1 MNSKPREECGV
12 VAIWTP
18 GEERAAELAYWA
30 LMSLQH
36 RGQEAAGVA
45 SWNNQE
51 IQIHKRTGLVHSA
64 LSPERLAEMKGSLAV
79 GHVRYST
86 TGESTAHNAGPVE
99 YNGERHTTVAHNGNL
114 VGAGKI
120 KQQLLEHGF
129 EFNTDTDS
137 ELLAALL
144 SDGDS
149 LQSAAAH
156 AMEKI
161 KGAYA
166 FAALSQG
173 QIVAGRDRWGIRP
186 LVIGRLDSGYVL
198 ASETCA
204 LDMLGATFLR
214 EVVPGEMVILDQNGL
229 HSEQLLESQ
238 ARPCSFEQ
246 IYFAR
251 PDSKMAGRVVYNTRI
266 ELGRQL
272 AKDYPVEADLVIPV
286 PDSGQLMAI
295 GYAQKSGIQFG
306 EGLVKNR
313 YVGRTF
319 IEPTPEQRAIALR
332 RKFNTLPGAICGQ
345 RLVVV
350 DDSLVR
356 GSTMRHLIGM
366 LKEAGAEE
374 VHVRIAS
381 PPTRHPCHY
390 GIDMGRPGEYVALDD
405 EGQVRPADEVGKLVG
420 ADSLHYLSLPG
431 LSRALK
437 QPLGELCTACFTGQY
452 PIPGEWESKN
462 GLKELD

>member
-1 MNSKPREECGV
+1 MSELKEECGV
-12 VAIWTP
+12 VALWTP
-18 GEERAAELAYWA
+18 GRDDAAHRAYWA
-30 LMSLQH
+30 LMALQH

-45 SWNNQE
+45 AWNRYENVQVRKN
-51 IQIHKRTGLVHSA
+51 IGLVHSA
-64 LSPERLAEMKGSLAV
+64 LQPDELMGIPGDLAI

-86 TGESTAHNAGPVE
+86 TGNSTRDNAGPVVFD
-99 YNGERHTTVAHNGNL
+99 NISSVAVAHNGNL
-114 VGAGKI
+114 VGAER
-120 KQQLLEHGF
+120 LRRELEQEGHSF
-129 EFNTDTDS
+129 HTSNDS
-137 ELLAALL
+137 EMIAALL
-144 SDGDS
+144 ASQEDLS
-149 LQSAAAH
+149 VAAEDMMH
-156 AMEKI
+156 RI

-166 FAALSQG
+166 LAALG
-173 QIVAGRDRWGIRP
+173 GGRIVAARDRWGIRP
-186 LVIGRLDSGYVL
+186 LVLGRLDEGYVI

-204 LDMLGATFLR
+204 LDMLGATVLR
-214 EVVPGEMVILDQNGL
+214 EVVPGEMIILGKDGL
-229 HSEQLLESQ
+229 QSSQ
-238 ARPCSFEQ
+238 VLQSTPRPCSFEQ

-251 PDSKMAGRVVYNTRI
+251 PDSQMAGRVVYNTRI

-272 AKDYPVEADLVIPV
+272 AKDYPVDADLVIPV

-319 IEPTPEQRAIALR
+319 IEPTPEQRELALR

-356 GSTMRHLIGM
+356 GATMAHLVRM
-366 LKEAGAEE
+366 LREAGAEE
-374 VHVRIAS
+374 VHLRIAA
-381 PPTRHPCHY
+381 PPTRHPCFY
-390 GIDMGRPGEYVALDD
+390 GIDMGREGEYVALDD
-405 EGQVRPADEVGKLVG
+405 QGMVRPADQVGKLLG

-437 QPLGELCTACFTGQY
+437 QPLGDLCTACFTGDY
-452 PIPGEWESKN
+452 PIPGELEDKD
-462 GLKELD
+462 GLGL